1 MALGKLNNCGCAARA
16 GVCGG
21 APGAGV
27 AKTRLAVK
35 VAAWWTIPVSSY
47 CMCLLKSVPLEQH
60 RIIGDAQ
67 VDGLGRV
74 QRANRDLR
82 LPDRMYQNPELGR
95 DCETQGA
102 AVA

>member
-1 MALGKLNNCGCAARA
+1 M
-16 GVCGG
+16 
-21 APGAGV
+21 

-47 CMCLLKSVPLEQH
+47 CMCLLKPVPLEQH

-67 VDGLGRV
+67 VDGLGRI

-82 LPDRMYQNPELGR
+82 LPDRMTDAY
-95 DCETQGA
+95 TS
-102 AVA
+102 